1 MNKYIQEALY
11 DYDSAKREL
20 EKFTKE
26 NTDFELSLDD
36 GGYPLTFTFTPSVDS
51 AQASI
56 FEPDEN
62 AAVGSL
68 RVICSSAGAGVDLGL
83 SSTALAPP
91 AVRCRRR
98 KAQSSIICSVR
109 SKMRRAIPPKHPKI
123 PISTKRRVR
132 QLSPSASASAISLLC
147 AVRPVW
153 IRLSTSATAPT

>member
-51 AQASI
+51 AQESM

-62 AAVGSL
+62 GAVGSL

-83 SSTALAPP
+83 KCHIQAQVLKKTAQPLPGLRRGEP
-91 AVRCRRR
+91 ACIQGREVRGG
-98 KAQSSIICSVR
+98 
-109 SKMRRAIPPKHPKI
+109 
-123 PISTKRRVR
+123 
-132 QLSPSASASAISLLC
+132 
-147 AVRPVW
+147 
-153 IRLSTSATAPT
+153 